1 MASSKP
7 ARPSQ
12 QVIRMSR
19 TPRFVSSALTERQ
32 NPAEPSPAADACTM
46 YIQGRS
52 RVTMPAR

>member
-12 QVIRMSR
+12 RVIQMSR
-19 TPRFVSSALTERQ
+19 TPRSVSSALAERQ
-32 NPAEPSPAADACTM
+32 NPAPSPAADVCTM

>member
-1 MASSKP
+1 
-7 ARPSQ
+7 
-12 QVIRMSR
+12 MSR

-32 NPAEPSPAADACTM
+32 NPAPSPAADACTM